1 LVFLLSSFCLS
12 VNAKDDNYSLNG
24 LIYKAF
30 NYHPS
35 IKSST
40 SLLSSAKK
48 GLESAK
54 WQYFPTPSV
63 SISRVKASTTDRS
76 YFGDDKVI
84 KLGLNQTLWAGGSRR
99 LLTNNKSLPEESPCL
114 MRRSILFCKDSCSC
128 LLTENAL
135 IIGLMV

>member
-1 LVFLLSSFCLS
+1 
-12 VNAKDDNYSLNG
+12 

-84 KLGLNQTLWAGGSRR
+84 KL
-99 LLTNNKSLPEESPCL
+99 
-114 MRRSILFCKDSCSC
+114 
-128 LLTENAL
+128 
-135 IIGLMV
+135 